1 MYDVRFP
8 HLGITIEHLRNSVN
22 IGNFS
27 IAFYGMII
35 GLGIIIGLLLTWK
48 EARRTGQSEDL
59 YTDFIIWGI
68 IGGVVGARIY
78 YVAFQWDYYK
88 NNVAEI
94 FNLRSGGLAIYGTII
109 GAFLALF
116 IFCKIKKAKPL
127 TMLDTMVPQLALA
140 QAMGRWGNFFN
151 MEAFGRYTDSFIA
164 MQLRKAA
171 VPSGMIDADI
181 LSHVLTINGT
191 EYIQVIPTFLIEST
205 WCLLLAIF
213 LYIMQRH
220 KKFEGNCLWL
230 YVGLY
235 GFERMFVEG
244 LRTDSL
250 MIPGTGIRVSQ
261 ALAIACVIFSA
272 IMLILG
278 YKKASNKTIEKTPAQ
293 EDNGQEIEIE
303 VEDQV

>member
-8 HLGITIEHLRNSVN
+8 NLGITIEHLRNSIN

-88 NNVAEI
+88 NNLLEI
-94 FNLRSGGLAIYGTII
+94 LNLRSGGLAIYGTII
-109 GAFLALF
+109 GAFTALA
-116 IFCKIKKAKPL
+116 IFSKIKKARPL

-151 MEAFGRYTDSFIA
+151 MEAFGRYTDGLFA

-171 VPSGMIDADI
+171 VPSGMIDAE
-181 LSHVLTINGT
+181 LLQHVMIIDGT

-205 WCLLLAIF
+205 WCLLMAIF

-220 KKFEGNCLWL
+220 KKFEGYILWL

-235 GFERMFVEG
+235 GLERMIVEG

-261 ALAIACVIFSA
+261 ALAAACVVFSA
-272 IMLILG
+272 VMLFIG
-278 YKKASNKTIEKTPAQ
+278 FKKTSKNKTET
-293 EDNGQEIEIE
+293 
-303 VEDQV
+303 VEEEQTVSDSQGGI